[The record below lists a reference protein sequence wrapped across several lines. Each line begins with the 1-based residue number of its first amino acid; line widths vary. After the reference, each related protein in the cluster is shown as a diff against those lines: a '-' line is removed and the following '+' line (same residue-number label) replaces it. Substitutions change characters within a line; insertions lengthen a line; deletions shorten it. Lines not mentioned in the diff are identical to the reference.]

1 MADDVHL
8 LVINARYYDDIADE
22 LLRGAVAE
30 IAERG
35 ATHEV
40 IDVPGVFEIPAAIRM
55 AIRSMELVG
64 MRRRFS
70 GYVAL
75 GCVIRGETD
84 HYDNIC
90 RESIRSLGH
99 LAISYTL
106 SLGFGILTCHTREQ
120 AVARAAVDKGNK
132 GAEAARAALKMIE
145 VKRELGFFPR

>member
-30 IAERG
+30 IEQQG

-40 IDVPGVFEIPAAIRM
+40 IEVPGVFEIPAAVRM

-120 AVARAAVDKGNK
+120 AVARAAVDKSNK
-132 GAEAARAALKMIE
+132 GGEAVRAALKMIE